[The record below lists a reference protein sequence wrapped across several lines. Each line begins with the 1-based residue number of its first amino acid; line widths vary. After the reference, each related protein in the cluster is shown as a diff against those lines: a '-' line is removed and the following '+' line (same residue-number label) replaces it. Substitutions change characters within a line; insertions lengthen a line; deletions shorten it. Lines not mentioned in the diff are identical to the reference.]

1 MAAGPS
7 FDDRDPRPG
16 GKRVSTKSKVPRS
29 SRGPSRGGGSDAGPP
44 WKRALRI
51 VGTLAILGVFA
62 AIAAVVGLF
71 SYYGSDP
78 KLPNLARLDAY
89 RPKQVTRILDRTGAP
104 IGELGSEKRTVVPF
118 DAIPKL
124 LVNAVVSAED
134 ADYFQHGGL
143 NYRGMIRAFLEDV
156 VRGRRAQGGSS
167 ITQQVVKN
175 LVLSP
180 ERTLRRKVQ
189 EIILARQLSE
199 KLSKEEVLALYL
211 NQIYYGHGRYG
222 CEEAAR
228 YFFGKSV
235 RDINLAEAALLAGLP
250 QSPER
255 LSPRRHPDAAKTRQ
269 RYVLG
274 QMAEHGYID
283 RATADRVAAEPI
295 RLARE
300 SASARGI
307 AAEGVDVVGAV
318 LGEKLGESAATES
331 GITVTTTLD
340 GHLQELARTS
350 LERGLEELDARQGF
364 RGPSGHLT
372 GKPLDVR
379 RFDLVKVHAG
389 GLGDSEIVEG
399 IVTRVEADPKSVK
412 LGRLYVDAGV
422 REAGHEALRPPPP
435 GGTKGTIGKAPRAKG
450 PRPVWP
456 SDEAL
461 AAAKE
466 GVKEGVV
473 DFAFEPR
480 YGKGTKPLGE
490 RFKPGDIIRVRLAAD
505 RPHAEGRPFPLA
517 LELGPQ
523 AAMVVLDPAT
533 HEILALVGGYDFHP
547 GGFDRSLRANRQ
559 PGSAFKPI
567 VYATA
572 IEAKKITPA
581 TILNDAPE
589 VYDLWKPQ
597 NYEKEEFRG
606 PVRVRIALAD
616 SINTV
621 AIKVLSDVG
630 IDQVRAV
637 ATRVGITSSIAPD
650 VGLSLALGSLTV
662 TPLELANAYATFADG
677 GQSAKVDRSTL
688 VSAIGD
694 QKIPPPQLAPGL
706 PPDVAYV
713 MVSLMRSVIDEGTAR
728 GAVAGKLH
736 RPVAGKTGTSNG
748 QRDAWFVGFTPDLLA
763 AVWVGFD
770 DMKKLGRGE
779 AGGKT
784 AAPIWADFM
793 VKATAGKPTKDFAQ
807 PPGVVVQRI
816 DKATGLLAAPGQESG
831 TLDEVFLDG
840 TAPTQ
845 QAPAAGEEQSPDKLL
860 LQ

>member
-1 MAAGPS
+1 MAAGPTL
-7 FDDRDPRPG
+7 DDRDPRRG
-16 GKRVSTKSKVPRS
+16 SGKRATTKSKLRTRPPG
-29 SRGPSRGGGSDAGPP
+29 RGAGEGPP

-51 VGTLAILGVFA
+51 GGTVAALGLFA
-62 AIAAVVGLF
+62 AIAVLVGLF

-78 KLPNLARLDAY
+78 KLPDLSRLDTY
-89 RPKQVTRILDRTGAP
+89 RPKQVTRILDRNGKA
-104 IGELGSEKRTVVPF
+104 IGELGNEKRTVVPY

-124 LVNAVVSAED
+124 LINAVVAAED
-134 ADYFQHGGL
+134 ADYFQHSGL
-143 NYRGMIRAFLEDV
+143 NYRGMIRAFLEDL

-255 LSPRRHPDAAKTRQ
+255 LSPRRHPEAAKTRQ

-274 QMAEHGYID
+274 QMAERGYID

-307 AAEGVDVVGAV
+307 AAEAVDVVGAV
-318 LGEKLGESAATES
+318 LAEKLGESAATES

-340 GHLQELARTS
+340 GHLQELARAS
-350 LERGLEELDARQGF
+350 LERGLEDLDARQGF

-372 GKPLDVR
+372 GRALDVR
-379 RFDLVKVHAG
+379 RYDLVKAHAG

-399 IVTRVEADPKSVK
+399 IVARVEPDPKNVK
-412 LGRLYVDAGV
+412 LGHLYVDAGV
-422 REAGHEALRPPPP
+422 REKGHEALKPPVLPRPSSK
-435 GGTKGTIGKAPRAKG
+435 KGPKAKG
-450 PRPVWP
+450 PRPTWP

-473 DFAFEPR
+473 DLALEPR
-480 YGKGTKPLGE
+480 YSKGTKALSE
-490 RFKPGDIIRVRLAAD
+490 RFKPGDLVRVRYAAD
-505 RPHAEGRPFPLA
+505 HPHAEGRPFPLA
-517 LELGPQ
+517 LELGPE
-523 AAMVVLDPAT
+523 AAMVVMDPTT
-533 HEILALVGGYDFHP
+533 HEILALVGGYDFHS
-547 GGFDRSLRANRQ
+547 GGFDRSLRASRQ

-581 TILNDAPE
+581 SIINDAPE

-606 PVRVRIALAD
+606 PVRVRTALAD

-637 ATRVGITSSIAPD
+637 ATRIGITSPIAPD
-650 VGLSLALGSLTV
+650 IGLSLALGSLTV
-662 TPLELANAYATFADG
+662 TPLELCNAYATFADG
-677 GQSAKVDRSTL
+677 GQTAKVDRASL

-694 QKIPPPQLAPGL
+694 QKLPPPQLQPGL
-706 PPDVAYV
+706 PPEVAYV

-728 GAVAGKLH
+728 SAVAGKLH

>member
-1 MAAGPS
+1 MAAGPTL
-7 FDDRDPRPG
+7 DDRDPRRG
-16 GKRVSTKSKVPRS
+16 SGKRATTKSKLRTRPPG
-29 SRGPSRGGGSDAGPP
+29 RGAGEGPP

-51 VGTLAILGVFA
+51 GGTVAALGLFA
-62 AIAAVVGLF
+62 AIAVLVGLF

-78 KLPNLARLDAY
+78 KLPDLSRLDTY
-89 RPKQVTRILDRTGAP
+89 RPKQVTRILDRNGKA
-104 IGELGSEKRTVVPF
+104 IGELGNEKRTVVPY

-124 LVNAVVSAED
+124 LINAVVAAED
-134 ADYFQHGGL
+134 ADYFQHSGL
-143 NYRGMIRAFLEDV
+143 NYRGMIRAFLEDL

-255 LSPRRHPDAAKTRQ
+255 LSPRRHPEAAKTRQ

-274 QMAEHGYID
+274 QMAERGYID

-307 AAEGVDVVGAV
+307 AAEAVDVVGAV
-318 LGEKLGESAATES
+318 LAEKLGESAATES

-340 GHLQELARTS
+340 GHLQELARAS
-350 LERGLEELDARQGF
+350 LERGLEDLDARQGF

-372 GKPLDVR
+372 GRALDVR
-379 RFDLVKVHAG
+379 RYDLVKAHAG

-399 IVTRVEADPKSVK
+399 IVARVEPDPKNVK
-412 LGRLYVDAGV
+412 LGHLYVDAGV
-422 REAGHEALRPPPP
+422 REKGHEALKPPVLPRPSSK
-435 GGTKGTIGKAPRAKG
+435 KGPKAKG
-450 PRPVWP
+450 PRPTWP

-473 DFAFEPR
+473 DLAFEPR
-480 YGKGTKPLGE
+480 YSKGTKALSE
-490 RFKPGDIIRVRLAAD
+490 RFKPGDLVRVRYAAD
-505 RPHAEGRPFPLA
+505 HPHAEGRPFPLA
-517 LELGPQ
+517 LELGPE
-523 AAMVVLDPAT
+523 AAMVVMDPTT
-533 HEILALVGGYDFHP
+533 HEILALVGGYDFHS
-547 GGFDRSLRANRQ
+547 GGFDRSLRASRQ

-581 TILNDAPE
+581 SIINDAPE

-606 PVRVRIALAD
+606 PVRVRTALAD

-637 ATRVGITSSIAPD
+637 ATRIGITSPIAPD
-650 VGLSLALGSLTV
+650 IGLSLALGSLTV
-662 TPLELANAYATFADG
+662 TPLELCNAYATFADG
-677 GQSAKVDRSTL
+677 GQTAKVDRASL

-694 QKIPPPQLAPGL
+694 QKLPPPQLQPGL
-706 PPDVAYV
+706 PPEVAYV

-728 GAVAGKLH
+728 SAVAGKLH

>member
-1 MAAGPS
+1 MAAGPT
-7 FDDRDPRPG
+7 FDDRDPRRP
-16 GKRVSTKSKVPRS
+16 GKRGTTKPKVRAP
-29 SRGPSRGGGSDAGPP
+29 RGGGGGDAGPP
-44 WKRALRI
+44 WKRVLRI
-51 VGTLAILGVFA
+51 VGTLAALGFFA
-62 AIAAVVGLF
+62 AIAVVVGLF

-78 KLPNLARLDAY
+78 KLPNLGRLDTY

-118 DAIPKL
+118 DAIPKVL
-124 LVNAVVSAED
+124 INAVVSAED
-134 ADYFQHGGL
+134 AGYFQHGGL
-143 NYRGMIRAFLEDV
+143 NYRGMVRAFLEDV

-180 ERTLRRKVQ
+180 ERTMRRKVQ

-255 LSPRRHPDAAKTRQ
+255 LSPRRHPEAAKTRQ

-307 AAEGVDVVGAV
+307 AAEAVDVVGAV

-331 GITVTTTLD
+331 GLTVTTTLD
-340 GHLQELARTS
+340 GHLQELARAS
-350 LERGLEELDARQGF
+350 LERGLEDLDARQGF

-372 GKPLDVR
+372 GKPLDLR
-379 RFDLVKVHAG
+379 RYELCKAHAG

-399 IVTRVEADPKSVK
+399 IVTRVEGDPKSVK

-422 REAGHEALRPPPP
+422 REAGHEALRPPPA
-435 GGTKGTIGKAPRAKG
+435 GSSSGSKGASGTTRAKS
-450 PRPVWP
+450 RPIWP

-480 YGKGTKPLGE
+480 YGKATKPLGE
-490 RFKPGDIIRVRLAAD
+490 RFKPGDLVRVRLAAD
-505 RPHAEGRPFPLA
+505 RPHTEGRPFPLV

-533 HEILALVGGYDFHP
+533 HEILALVGGYDFHS

-581 TILNDAPE
+581 TMLNDAPE

-606 PVRVRIALAD
+606 PVRVRTALAE

-637 ATRVGITSSIAPD
+637 AGRVGITSPIATD

-662 TPLELANAYATFADG
+662 TPLELANAYAAFADG
-677 GQSAKVDRSTL
+677 GQAAKIDRSTL

-694 QKIPPPQLAPGL
+694 QKIPPPQLSPGL

-845 QAPAAGEEQSPDKLL
+845 QAPAAGEEQSADKLL